1 MIPIPGRP
9 WSDRMTDKYT
19 VDTILR
25 CSSVDSRQTV
35 PWKRVGERTDS
46 ARTVRYVNTSEVTTI
61 RQS

>member
-1 MIPIPGRP
+1 
-9 WSDRMTDKYT
+9 MTDKYT